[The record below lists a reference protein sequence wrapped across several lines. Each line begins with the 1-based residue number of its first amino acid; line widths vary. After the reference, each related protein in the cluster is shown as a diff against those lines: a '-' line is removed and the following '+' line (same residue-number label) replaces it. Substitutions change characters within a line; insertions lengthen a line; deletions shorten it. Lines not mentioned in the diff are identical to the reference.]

1 MTNIKML
8 YVMRHGETE
17 DNISKTI
24 TAQADSLLTATGRK
38 QAVDKGIL
46 LREFVGELDFIAFVS
61 SPLHRA
67 CVTME
72 LARDAAGLAAQPYF
86 TDQRLME
93 MDFGTWTKRPEGDD
107 RIAPDLPTAHE
118 QWDLQP
124 PGGESQAMV
133 HARVGN
139 FLESISRDSV
149 IVCHA
154 RVLCM
159 IRSHVLSLTPE
170 ETLRFEP
177 PNAGFMRLSGLN
189 EDWFGAHPSQK

>member
-1 MTNIKML
+1 MTRTL

-17 DNISKTI
+17 DNVSQTI
-24 TAQADSLLTATGRK
+24 TAQADSPLTERGRE
-38 QAVDKGIL
+38 QAHAKGIT
-46 LREFVGELDFIAFVS
+46 LRKLGIDLNALAFVA

-72 LARDAAGLAAQPYF
+72 LMRTGAGLAALPYS
-86 TDQRLME
+86 TDPRLME
-93 MDFGTWTKRPEGDD
+93 MSFGDWTKQPEGSD
-107 RIAPDLPTAHE
+107 RYAPGQPSAHE

-133 HARVGN
+133 FARVGA
-139 FLESISRDSV
+139 FLASASQDSV

-159 IRSHVLSLTPE
+159 IRGHVLGLAPDQIM
-170 ETLRFEP
+170 RFEP
-177 PNAGFMRLSGLN
+177 PNAGLVLFVDGR
-189 EDWFGAHPSQK
+189 ERWIET